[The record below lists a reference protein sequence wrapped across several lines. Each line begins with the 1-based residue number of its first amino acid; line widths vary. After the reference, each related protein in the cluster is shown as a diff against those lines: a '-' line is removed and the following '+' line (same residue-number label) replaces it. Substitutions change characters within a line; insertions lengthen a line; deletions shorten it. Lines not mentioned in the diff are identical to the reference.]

1 MTPSEVIAEVRQL
14 AQDTRA
20 TYRYSDEVLLGFVNQ
35 TLKRMAIIR
44 PDLFT
49 VIETIPTT
57 FNTVVQTLPSSAI
70 RLVQIYAVSGGNV
83 VTEVSRE
90 TLDSTVP
97 GWMSEA
103 AGTPVNYVRHVRNPC
118 TYFLYPRPTD
128 DLLLLGEYAKQPPTY
143 DLSDSIA
150 LQDAYFPAVVDG
162 TVFLVESVD
171 NEHVN
176 SGRAKL
182 FQESFT
188 QALGVSLQSRIV
200 TDTKGSGFNKGEV
213 I

>member
-14 AQDTRA
+14 IQDTRA
-20 TYRYSDEVLLGFVNQ
+20 TYRYSDVVLLGFVNQ
-35 TLKRMAIIR
+35 TLQRMAILR

-49 VIETIPTT
+49 VIEEITT
-57 FNTVVQTLPSSAI
+57 TANTVFQTLPASAI
-70 RLVQIYAVSGGNV
+70 RLVQIYAVKDGNV

-90 TLDSTVP
+90 TLDNTAP
-97 GWMSEA
+97 GWMSET
-103 AGTPVNYVRHVRNPC
+103 AGTPVNYVRHVRNPYK
-118 TYFLYPRPTD
+118 YFLYPRPASGTI
-128 DLLLLGEYAKQPPTY
+128 LMGEYAKQPDEY
-143 DLSDSIA
+143 GLSGAIS
-150 LQDAYFPAVVDG
+150 LPDAYFPAVVDG
-162 TVFLVESVD
+162 TVFLAESVD

-188 QALGVSLQSRIV
+188 QALGVSLQSRAV
-200 TDTKGSGFNKGEV
+200 TDTKESGFNKGEV